1 VKVEGVLVI
10 LQSRLDRLHCYLNS
24 SACSN
29 HFELLASLLL
39 LYHDASPRGR
49 GTAQYERYVDPN
61 DLRKTFASAMSTM
74 YKKEVPLYGD
84 LISIVRDT
92 NAETLANTQDTSLKE
107 NGTDEHG
114 LELERHGAIRLGTP
128 YELQTVS
135 RIFAIIGLHPVGY
148 YGLSSAGI
156 PMHVTCFR
164 PITPT
169 ALEKNSF
176 RFFTSLL
183 RPELVLNTMARQ
195 LAMDLLSQRN
205 IFSSELLNILRIA
218 EEEQG
223 G

>member
-1 VKVEGVLVI
+1 MMHPHGDEGPP
-10 LQSRLDRLHCYLNS
+10 SMND
-24 SACSN
+24 
-29 HFELLASLLL
+29 
-39 LYHDASPRGR
+39 
-49 GTAQYERYVDPN
+49 YVDPN

-205 IFSSELLNILRIA
+205 IFSSELLNILQIA